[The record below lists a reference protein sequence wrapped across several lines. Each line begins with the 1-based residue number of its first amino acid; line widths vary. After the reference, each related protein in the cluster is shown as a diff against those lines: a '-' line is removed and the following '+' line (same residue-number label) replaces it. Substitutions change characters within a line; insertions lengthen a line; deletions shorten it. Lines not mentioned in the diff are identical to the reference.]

1 MDSIIE
7 IEEGADV
14 ESDVEEEPV
23 NSTTVKNVN
32 DALESATNLKAFFET
47 QSFSGEVILAISQIE
62 SFLEKKIVIT
72 SQNAKQKKVTDFFQL
87 E

>member
-47 QSFSGEVILAISQIE
+47 QSFSGSNPCNIANRKLSREEDCHHKPKCETKKSYR
-62 SFLEKKIVIT
+62 FL
-72 SQNAKQKKVTDFFQL
+72 SA
-87 E
+87 